1 MYRQI
6 LKLVKQGV
14 AKRAPATGLGV
25 FRIGFGLVVF
35 QEVVF
40 LYWFR
45 RLIFDPVPYVDMASP
60 LVDHLLLGW
69 AMVAVFL
76 VLGYRTRFAAVVNY
90 LLWIVFLVF
99 TSMWQDFDGGFDQLM
114 IGSSFLLMFLPTE
127 RALSLDKLRKTLK
140 YSTITHRYVPPADV
154 SVLCYYIPVLFS
166 LGLLYFDSAIHKL
179 SAEFW
184 RNGMGAWLPATM
196 PYYMSGIDFTWFL
209 NNKPL
214 QAIIGYTLLIFQFV
228 FVFLCCFRPFRV
240 PLLLIGLAFHSG
252 IILFLNI
259 YPFGFG
265 MLVHY
270 ALMVP
275 FAWWRCL
282 GKALQ
287 VSEPTLTVF
296 YDEQCPLCNRTVIT
310 VQHFDV
316 CEAIAFRGLQTY
328 ARQYRAL
335 DRISDDELLKDIYG
349 LDRKGR
355 LYRGLD
361 TYVRILIGMKYLAPL
376 GWLMRVPGIYH
387 LGRRVYRHIADHRA
401 RVVCDASC
409 AAGEERL
416 KPEDEPLSLLFERYI
431 GTRQQLPVRVSKFL
445 VLIIA
450 LQLNSTIHYG
460 IVYRLNSQR
469 ETRETAG
476 LLAVMSNAVLGLS
489 HTFLGITPHG
499 LYLHDH
505 FAGYEHLLA
514 LTYRDQAGRERWL
527 PFVNEEGRLVAP
539 NWGRVQSMWANV
551 AVTARIKRERLY
563 RLIQKVTLFWG
574 KEVGL
579 DVANAE
585 FTIKLKRIRVP
596 MDWERDL
603 RHRNI
608 SQPWQDIGKVIWKD
622 GGMRVETPGIDI
634 EALSRPK

>member
-1 MYRQI
+1 QI
-6 LKLVKQGV
+6 LRLVKQGV
-14 AKRAPATGLGV
+14 AKRAPATGLAV
-25 FRIGFGLVVF
+25 FRIGFGLVVL

-45 RLIFDPVPYVDMASP
+45 HLIFDPVPYVDMASP
-60 LVDHLLLGW
+60 VIHFLLLGW
-69 AMVAVFL
+69 AVVAVFL
-76 VLGYRTRFAAVVNY
+76 VMGYHTRFAAVVNY
-90 LLWIVFLVF
+90 LLWIVFVVF
-99 TSMWQDFDGGFDQLM
+99 TPMWQDFDGGFDQLM

-140 YSTITHRYVPPADV
+140 YSTIAHRYVPPTDV

-166 LGLLYFDSAIHKL
+166 LGLLYFDSAVHKL
-179 SAEFW
+179 WAEFW

-196 PYYMSGIDFTWFL
+196 PYYMSGIDLTWVL

-214 QAIIGYTLLIFQFV
+214 QAIIGYALLIFQFV
-228 FVFLCCFRPFRV
+228 FVFLCCFRAFRV
-240 PLLLIGLAFHSG
+240 PLLLIGLAFHIG
-252 IILFLNI
+252 IILALNI

-275 FAWWRCL
+275 FAWWGCL
-282 GKALQ
+282 GRVLQ
-287 VSEPTLTVF
+287 VQEPTLTVF

-316 CEAIAFRGLQTY
+316 CKAIAFRGLQTH
-328 ARQYRAL
+328 ARQYRDL
-335 DRISDDELLKDIYG
+335 DCISDDELLKDIYG

-355 LYRGLD
+355 LYLGLH
-361 TYVRILIGMKYLAPL
+361 TYVRIFIGMRYLAPL
-376 GWLMRVPGIYH
+376 GWLMRIPGIYH

-401 RVVCDASC
+401 RLVCDESC
-409 AAGEERL
+409 TVPPERPG
-416 KPEDEPLSLLFERYI
+416 PEDEPFRLLYERYI
-431 GTRQQLPVRVSKFL
+431 GTPRQLPVRVSKFL

-460 IVYRLNSQR
+460 IVYRLNTNP
-469 ETRETAG
+469 ETPESVG
-476 LLAVMSNAVLGLS
+476 LPAVISNAVLCLS
-489 HTFLGITPHG
+489 HTFLGITPHA
-499 LYLHDH
+499 LYMHDH
-505 FAGYEHLLA
+505 FAGYEHLLG

-579 DVANAE
+579 DVSNAE
-585 FTIKLKRIRVP
+585 FTIKLKKIRVP

-603 RHRNI
+603 RHKNI

-622 GGMRVETPGIDI
+622 GGMRVETRGIDI
-634 EALSRPK
+634 EGLSRSK

>member
-45 RLIFDPVPYVDMASP
+45 HLIFDPVPYVDMASP
-60 LVDHLLLGW
+60 IIHYLLLGW

-90 LLWIVFLVF
+90 LLWIVFVVF
-99 TSMWQDFDGGFDQLM
+99 TPMWQDFDGGFDQLM

-166 LGLLYFDSAIHKL
+166 LGLLYFDSAVHKL

-196 PYYMSGIDFTWFL
+196 PYYMSGIDFTWVL

-240 PLLLIGLAFHSG
+240 PLLLLGLAFHIG
-252 IILFLNI
+252 IILSLNI

-287 VSEPTLTVF
+287 VQEPTLTVF
-296 YDEQCPLCNRTVIT
+296 YDEQCPLCNQDRD
-310 VQHFDV
+310 HGAALR
-316 CEAIAFRGLQTY
+316 CLQS
-328 ARQYRAL
+328 
-335 DRISDDELLKDIYG
+335 DRIQRLADPCPAVSSARSDI
-349 LDRKGR
+349 
-355 LYRGLD
+355 
-361 TYVRILIGMKYLAPL
+361 
-376 GWLMRVPGIYH
+376 
-387 LGRRVYRHIADHRA
+387 RR
-401 RVVCDASC
+401 
-409 AAGEERL
+409 
-416 KPEDEPLSLLFERYI
+416 
-431 GTRQQLPVRVSKFL
+431 
-445 VLIIA
+445 
-450 LQLNSTIHYG
+450 
-460 IVYRLNSQR
+460 
-469 ETRETAG
+469 
-476 LLAVMSNAVLGLS
+476 
-489 HTFLGITPHG
+489 
-499 LYLHDH
+499 
-505 FAGYEHLLA
+505 
-514 LTYRDQAGRERWL
+514 
-527 PFVNEEGRLVAP
+527 
-539 NWGRVQSMWANV
+539 
-551 AVTARIKRERLY
+551 
-563 RLIQKVTLFWG
+563 
-574 KEVGL
+574 
-579 DVANAE
+579 
-585 FTIKLKRIRVP
+585 
-596 MDWERDL
+596 
-603 RHRNI
+603 
-608 SQPWQDIGKVIWKD
+608 
-622 GGMRVETPGIDI
+622 
-634 EALSRPK
+634 